1 MKRTPKPRTQWPF
14 PTMAVGESFIVP
26 KGLEHSARSQAHY
39 HGKKTGRRF
48 VCRTLRTRMH
58 VWRLK

>member
-1 MKRTPKPRTQWPF
+1 
-14 PTMAVGESFIVP
+14 MAVGESFIVP